1 MHTLTRKWTSLAILT
16 LPLLMNACAAE
27 GGKPNMTTKHIT
39 EQKLVAGELIVNAVK
54 GAEMLGVKMY
64 ADGMDR
70 PFYGKAR
77 STYKNTDKMGFPLP
91 QIPQQVRVIWRGPDS
106 KAIVENGAVR
116 YEGTIAGDYT
126 ILVASRIPPSVF
138 EEIERNGGA
147 LRIKFRLK
155 PDGVMLGWDIQ
166 RKGTGRY
173 TFDYYM
179 ADGDFLDSRY

>member
-1 MHTLTRKWTSLAILT
+1 MIKLTYKWASLAILT
-16 LPLLMNACAAE
+16 LPLLINACAAE
-27 GGKPNMTTKHIT
+27 GGKPNMTTKHNT

-54 GAEMLGVKMY
+54 DTEMLGVEMF
-64 ADGMDR
+64 ADAMER
-70 PFYGKAR
+70 PFYSRAITKFD
-77 STYKNTDKMGFPLP
+77 NTAKLSFPLP
-91 QIPQQVRVIWRGPDS
+91 RVPQQVRVIWRQNDDIRLTNGKIVYGGPL
-106 KAIVENGAVR
+106 
-116 YEGTIAGDYT
+116 AGDYT
-126 ILVASRIPPSVF
+126 IPVASRIPSSVF

-155 PDGVMLGWDIQ
+155 QDGVMLGWDIQ